1 MRHQAL
7 GQLEEELVA
16 KRRRIHKRL
25 SELPAE

>member
-1 MRHQAL
+1 MRREAL

-25 SELPAE
+25 AELPEK